1 MYTQKGRVPMTTER
15 KTIQVKPEIHA
26 RLERM
31 YTHDV
36 GACYGVR
43 STSDLIEYL
52 CDFHDEHNSEESTL
66 AMEVVKLIKQ
76 RIASPAL
83 KKRKE
88 FEVEAHDIPSDC

>member
-1 MYTQKGRVPMTTER
+1 MTTER

-31 YTHDV
+31 YTNGV
-36 GACYGVR
+36 GNCLGVR

-52 CDFHDEHNSEESTL
+52 CDFHDGHNSEESTL

-76 RIASPAL
+76 RIAAPVSKKPKDLEAEAPA
-83 KKRKE
+83 
-88 FEVEAHDIPSDC
+88 VPSDC